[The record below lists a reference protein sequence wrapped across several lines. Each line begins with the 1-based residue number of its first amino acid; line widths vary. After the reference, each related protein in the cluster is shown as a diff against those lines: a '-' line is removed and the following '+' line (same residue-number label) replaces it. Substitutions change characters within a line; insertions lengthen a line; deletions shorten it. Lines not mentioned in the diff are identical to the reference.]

1 MSGKLCNSCEPCWYL
16 KAPAEISGRR
26 PRETEHVANGLLGI
40 YRSSPVSV
48 SDAMDTTLLDVE
60 L

>member
-1 MSGKLCNSCEPCWYL
+1 MWPMACASM
-16 KAPAEISGRR
+16 
-26 PRETEHVANGLLGI
+26 LGI